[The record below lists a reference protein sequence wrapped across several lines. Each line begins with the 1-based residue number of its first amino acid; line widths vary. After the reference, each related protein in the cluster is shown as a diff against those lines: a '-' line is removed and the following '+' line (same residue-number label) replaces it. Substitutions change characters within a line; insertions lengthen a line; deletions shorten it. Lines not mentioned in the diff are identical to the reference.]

1 MMKMHIEY
9 DGFEEYVEAVNDRE
23 MIEVKDCERNRWIVE
38 LILFEGTGVA

>member
-1 MMKMHIEY
+1 MMKMNIEY
-9 DGFEEYVEAVNDRE
+9 NDFGEYVEAVNDGE